1 MSDYTQ
7 VSDSAVGR
15 DERLWAAGAH
25 AGALVAA
32 IAELVGAPLAIGE
45 DELAQVRLDHVH
57 SAQKA
62 EAL

>member
-1 MSDYTQ
+1 MKKYGLD
-7 VSDSAVGR
+7 
-15 DERLWAAGAH
+15 